1 MTVLPDN
8 DTEESTVTIAVRKR
22 APEAAIETDSETET
36 PAGSVEQEKEELNPT
51 RGVTIQPLTHQETP
65 DSPLKETD
73 EQLVEKK
80 DTSPEVTVVEAKKP
94 IKDQKQA
101 EVDSALV
108 VSELVNSKKY
118 FLPIK
123 EKHSSSIF
131 HLEQTKKH
139 RAVKFPKKKKPEP
152 QQKIP
157 KVIKKRSAGTTAGLF
172 IGLFVLVAGSYLAI
186 DYKLIDV
193 GWTPPFSIA
202 NR

>member
-1 MTVLPDN
+1 MTVVPDN

-22 APEAAIETDSETET
+22 APEAAVETDSDMET
-36 PAGSVEQEKEELNPT
+36 PAGSVDQEKEELNPT
-51 RGVTIQPLTHQETP
+51 RGVTIQPIMHQEII
-65 DSPLKETD
+65 DNPLKETD
-73 EQLVEKK
+73 EPIVEKK
-80 DTSPEVTVVEAKKP
+80 DTLPEVALVEAKKP
-94 IKDQKQA
+94 IKDQKQT

-108 VSELVNSKKY
+108 LSELVNSKKY

-123 EKHSSSIF
+123 ERHSSSIF

-139 RAVKFPKKKKPEP
+139 HALKLPKKKKPEP

-157 KVIKKRSAGTTAGLF
+157 KVIKKRSAGTTVGLLV
-172 IGLFVLVAGSYLAI
+172 GLTTLLAGSYLAI
-186 DYKLIDV
+186 DYKLIDI